1 MIPTDSSKRVVFCKT
16 FPKNTKPN
24 PQKNRHI
31 FVTSLK
37 NMLCHVQTLAN
48 IAVIC
53 YKVNGQFCDEMHQ
66 KTQNIGGVLQVFQI
80 TEFMKKL
87 DELYQKKQFSDMESY
102 LCDGIN
108 DALGRHD
115 EGTALI
121 LLNELMGYYRSVS
134 RHADCAKAAEQ
145 ALALITS
152 MGLEGTVNHGTTLL
166 NAATGLRAA
175 GENDRAEKAYQK
187 AQLSLVLH
195 QRY

>member
-1 MIPTDSSKRVVFCKT
+1 M
-16 FPKNTKPN
+16 
-24 PQKNRHI
+24 Q
-31 FVTSLK
+31 
-37 NMLCHVQTLAN
+37 MLAN
-48 IAVIC
+48 APVIC
-53 YKVNGQFCDEMHQ
+53 YKVNGQFCDEIHQ

-87 DELYQKKQFSDMESY
+87 DELYQKKQFSGIESY
-102 LCDGIN
+102 LSNGIN

-134 RHADCAKAAEQ
+134 RHADCAEAAEK
-145 ALALITS
+145 ALALIRA

-175 GENDRAEKAYQK
+175 GKTTGRKRPIGKRRSFWKASFRRRIT
-187 AQLSLVLH
+187 AWLLFTTI
-195 QRY
+195 